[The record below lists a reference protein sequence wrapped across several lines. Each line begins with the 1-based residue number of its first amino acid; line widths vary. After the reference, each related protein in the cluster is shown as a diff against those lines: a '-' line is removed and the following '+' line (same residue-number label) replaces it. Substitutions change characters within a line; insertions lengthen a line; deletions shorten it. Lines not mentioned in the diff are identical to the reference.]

1 MCGNGSNNESVH
13 VLCSPCW
20 QAINEWCVNRYIDA
34 NIKEESMQKRTII
47 SIMVMIAL
55 LLCQAPVMAGEMDML
70 VDKLVDKGVLTKKDG
85 DLILSVQKS
94 EKDKTNKEIISS
106 LAMPEFIKNTKF
118 KGDFRLRYEY
128 SDRENGEEN
137 RNRGRY
143 RFRLGG
149 VTKVNDKVE
158 VGYGLASG
166 SADPR
171 STNQTFTNSFET
183 PDIRLDYAYAS
194 YKPFEWLRL
203 VGGQFENPLWMPSG
217 WMWDS
222 DIRPQGV
229 SASMNR
235 TVGDVELFMN
245 NGFWIIDEIANSNQ
259 DPMMF
264 VLQPGYKI
272 KLGEKAYF
280 KNAFAYYNFVDVK
293 GSVLDYTA
301 KTNTLD
307 NKTLKYDYEP
317 VVVSGE
323 LGFNTGI
330 APMPFAALYG
340 EYIKNTASSV
350 KEDTGYTA
358 GIKFGHEKIKEP
370 GQWQATA
377 YYEKLEKDAW
387 LDTFPDSD
395 AYGGATDIKSYV
407 VKAGYGLMKNVEFN
421 TAYYHSKKI
430 SGPSNDENV
439 LQADLLFRF

>member
-1 MCGNGSNNESVH
+1 M
-13 VLCSPCW
+13 
-20 QAINEWCVNRYIDA
+20 
-34 NIKEESMQKRTII
+34 KKR
-47 SIMVMIAL
+47 L
-55 LLCQAPVMAGEMDML
+55 LLTMIFGSLLIWQTPAMAGEMDML
-70 VDKLVDKGVLTKKDG
+70 VEKLVEKNVLNKKDG
-85 DLILSVQKS
+85 DLILSVQKA
-94 EKDKTNKEIISS
+94 EKDKANKEIISS

-128 SDRENGEEN
+128 SDRENGDED

-143 RFRLGG
+143 RFRLGL
-149 VTKVNDKVE
+149 VTKVNDKVD
-158 VGYGLASG
+158 VGFGLASG
-166 SADPR
+166 PADPR

-183 PDIRLDYAYAS
+183 PDLRLDYAYAS

-217 WMWDS
+217 WIWDS

-235 TVGDVELFMN
+235 TTAGGVELFMN
-245 NGFWIIDEIANSNQ
+245 NGFWIIDEIASSSD

-272 KLGEKAYF
+272 NLGEKAYF
-280 KNAFAYYNFVDVK
+280 KNALSYYNFIDVK
-293 GSVLDYTA
+293 GNALDYSA

-307 NKTLKYDYEP
+307 NKVLAYDYEP

-323 LGFNTGI
+323 LGFKTGI
-330 APMPFAALYG
+330 APIPFAALYG
-340 EYIKNTASSV
+340 EYVKNTASSV

-370 GQWQATA
+370 GQWQVST

-421 TAYYHSKKI
+421 TAYYHSKRI
-430 SGPSNDENV
+430 TGPSNDENI
-439 LQADLLFRF
+439 LQADLLYRF